1 MARDK
6 KFAPNIDNSSPSV
19 YPNGKIQDNT
29 GSGNGTPV
37 NNYIY
42 SDLHEMK
49 DKLMR
54 LYGLDYNG
62 LPDNEINGFQL
73 VDALR
78 ALASKND
85 FILDLT
91 DSSGVL
97 QIPIKLGFMLQK
109 ESVLCLSGV
118 DFSAQTQIKGL
129 DNVTYT
135 ISVVGG
141 FKSGEYVRLI
151 KTVSGITLIRE
162 VDAVSLDLAT
172 GEFGYL
178 KKANQTEENAG
189 TIDTKATTPLV
200 NKVAFARRVNGVDSD
215 TYLATTSQ
223 NGLLSSEDKIIID
236 SFGGSPIKNKGTVS
250 NIEVDGMTV
259 GSSLPVSGDI
269 TSAIVTVDVG
279 SVSII
284 RCTVSNA
291 LIGTNY
297 KVRMDIESNG
307 DQSTDSRTGGPTFK
321 IISSTQFDVG
331 ISETTGGSQNLKLHI
346 ETIQY

>member
-19 YPNGKIQDNT
+19 YPNGKIKDNT

-62 LPDNEINGFQL
+62 LPDNETNGFQL

-97 QIPIKLGFMLQK
+97 QVPIKLGFMLQK

-118 DFSAQTQIKGL
+118 DFSTQTQIKGL

-135 ISVVGG
+135 ISVLGI
-141 FKSGEYVRLI
+141 FKSGDYVRLI
-151 KTVSGITLIRE
+151 KTASGVTLIRE
-162 VDAVSLDLAT
+162 VDAVNLDLAVS
-172 GEFGYL
+172 EFNYL
-178 KKANQTEENAG
+178 KKASQTEENAG

-215 TYLATTSQ
+215 DYLATPSQ
-223 NGLLSSEDKIIID
+223 NGLLSKEDKAIID
-236 SFGGSPIKNKGTVS
+236 GIGASDLKNIGFISGIEVSGGSVGVIPSGG
-250 NIEVDGMTV
+250 NI
-259 GSSLPVSGDI
+259 SSASI
-269 TSAIVTVDVG
+269 TNTG
-279 SVSII
+279 GGYTTI
-284 RCTVSNA
+284 RCTMANA
-291 LIGTNY
+291 MSDTNY
-297 KVRMDIESNG
+297 DVTSSVISLGTISADNTVG
-307 DQSTDSRTGGPTFK
+307 VPVVK
-321 IISSTQFDVG
+321 IISTTQFDVSLREFG
-331 ISETTGGSQNLKLHI
+331 TGSQNLKINFRIYQL
-346 ETIQY
+346 